1 MRSSNRRAAA
11 EDGGDVGAIAGGWPA
26 SSRTSDLA
34 RAIGHLLEDRSAGT
48 VVDGAGCL
56 LLDGT
61 GALGAVAHTCA
72 GAEALSLAE
81 ELCKEGPNH
90 DALGGETVEVAQVH
104 AEQRWRRLGVLI
116 AATPLYSVVSVP
128 VRHRG
133 HVVGTVYAYTA
144 HRRRFDGT
152 IRALLHGVAEDVAGC
167 IADALGDPLPT
178 RPDPLVIGLRT
189 LLEHQPLLR
198 DAAAHLPGAGGG
210 GLDRLRQMGAAAGLS
225 PVEVAR
231 HIVETG
237 RVPGA
242 AELAARA
249 AEQRAHGEELARLAL
264 TDPLTGLPN
273 RVLFLDRLEQALAR
287 SIRGGPAPAVVF
299 VDLDRFKA
307 VNDSLGHEAG
317 DEVLLVV
324 AERLRAATR
333 TEDTACRLGGDEFA
347 VLLETTRSPAEA
359 MLVAERIV
367 EALRT
372 PVEVSVPG
380 PDGRS
385 TYTVALCA
393 SLGVATASGEHRPTD
408 LLRDADQAMYVAK
421 SRGGD
426 RTHLFASPQRDA
438 ASRHRRLELELRR
451 LVGAIEDGDVAP
463 STGLDILYQ
472 PIVELATGR
481 VVGLEAL
488 PRWTHPEL
496 GPITGTELR
505 ATAEASGLM
514 VPLGAALL
522 ARACTELA
530 ARPSVPGDGPR
541 RLSVRLTAAELS
553 HPRFPSVI
561 QQALHDS
568 GLEPERLCLVLP
580 SSWLLEGS
588 SRHDETLRL
597 LTAMGSMLSVDGLGT
612 GYDSLVALRRHPVQ
626 RVRIDRAFVAA
637 LDEPHG
643 LAIAE
648 AVLALARTFGLEAVA
663 DGIEEPEQASRL
675 QALGCRLGLGYH
687 YHPPASLDEL
697 ERVLATGGLAAR

>member
-1 MRSSNRRAAA
+1 VGVGGAAA
-11 EDGGDVGAIAGGWPA
+11 GRPA
-26 SSRTSDLA
+26 TPHRSELA
-34 RAIGHLLEDRSAGT
+34 RAIQRVLEDRSTDT

-56 LLDGT
+56 LLGGT

-81 ELCKEGPNH
+81 ELCREGPNH
-90 DALGGETVEVAQVH
+90 DALGGAAIEVGEVR
-104 AEQRWRRLGVLI
+104 AEARWPRLGILI
-116 AATPLYSVVSVP
+116 AATPLQSVVSVP

-152 IRALLHGVAEDVAGC
+152 IRGLLHSVADDLADC
-167 IADALGDPLPT
+167 ITEALGDPLAA
-178 RPDPLVIGLRT
+178 RPDPLVLGLRS

-198 DAAAHLPGAGGG
+198 DAGAHLSDTAESG
-210 GLDRLRQMGAAAGLS
+210 GLDRLRRMGAAAGLS

-231 HIVETG
+231 YIVQAG

-287 SIRGGPAPAVVF
+287 SARGGQAPAVLF

-324 AERLRAATR
+324 AERLRAAIR

-347 VLLETTRSPAEA
+347 VLLETTRAPTEA
-359 MLVAERIV
+359 MLVAQRIV
-367 EALRT
+367 AALRT
-372 PVEVSVPG
+372 PIEVSVPG
-380 PDGRS
+380 PEGREEC
-385 TYTVALCA
+385 TVTVRA
-393 SLGVATASGEHRPTD
+393 SLGVATASSDQRPTD
-408 LLRDADQAMYVAK
+408 LLRDADQAMYEAK

-426 RTHLFASPQRDA
+426 RAHLFASPQRDA

-451 LVGAIEDGDVAP
+451 LVGAIEEGGDA
-463 STGLDILYQ
+463 SSAGLDILYQ
-472 PIVELATGR
+472 PIVELASGR
-481 VVGLEAL
+481 IVGLEAL
-488 PRWTHPEL
+488 PRWTHPEF
-496 GPITGTELR
+496 GPIPGTELR

-522 ARACTELA
+522 SRACTELA
-530 ARPSVPGDGPR
+530 ARPPLRGPGDDDR
-541 RLSVRLTAAELS
+541 AHLCVRMTAAELS
-553 HPRFPSVI
+553 HARYIGVVE
-561 QQALHDS
+561 QALHDS

-580 SSWLLEGS
+580 SSWFHQGS
-588 SRHDETLRL
+588 SRHDATLRR
-597 LTAMGSMLSVDGLGT
+597 LTALGPMLSVDGLGT
-612 GYDSLVALRRHPVQ
+612 GYDSLVALRRHPVH

-637 LDEPHG
+637 LDEPQG
-643 LAIAE
+643 QAIAE

-663 DGIEEPEQASRL
+663 DGIEDAEQASRL

-687 YHPPASLDEL
+687 YQAPATLDEL
-697 ERVLATGGLAAR
+697 GHVFATGGLAAR